1 MASCA
6 STGKTGDA
14 ASRHRGRHHRHAIAV
29 LMAGKKKIRTH
40 EDGRARD
47 ARMRER
53 KKKAGYML
61 ACNQL
66 HRSRGINNQCMHVCI
81 LLQRAGR

>member
-6 STGKTGDA
+6 STGKTGA

-29 LMAGKKKIRTH
+29 LMAGEKKIRTR

-47 ARMRER
+47 ARMQER
-53 KKKAGYML
+53 KK
-61 ACNQL
+61 
-66 HRSRGINNQCMHVCI
+66 
-81 LLQRAGR
+81 RAS